1 MQKLQLKPAD
11 YIIIGLLIIAG
22 LAGFWYNYHQGGQGQ
37 QKYAVI
43 YVDNQVV
50 AELSLN
56 DSDHYQYSF
65 PFGNGAQHE
74 AVIEVDGGRVRML
87 EMDTSLCPRGI
98 CAHTGW
104 IEHSYESIVC
114 LPNRIMIVF
123 READSD
129 GLDGIT
135 F

>member
-22 LAGFWYNYHQGGQGQ
+22 LAGFWYNYHHGGQGQ

-43 YVDNQVV
+43 HVDNKVV

-56 DSDHYQYSF
+56 DSDHYHYIF
-65 PFGNGAQHE
+65 TFGDEAQHE

-87 EMDTSLCPRGI
+87 ELDASLCPRGI